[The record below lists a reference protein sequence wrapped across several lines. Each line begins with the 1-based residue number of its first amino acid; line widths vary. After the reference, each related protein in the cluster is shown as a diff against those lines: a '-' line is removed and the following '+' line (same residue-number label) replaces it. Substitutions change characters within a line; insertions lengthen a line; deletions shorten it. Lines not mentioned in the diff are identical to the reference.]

1 MGAADLFPIS
11 VTRRHLLHSV
21 LPARRKDLEDLKKP
35 GSGRPYSD
43 SLDLQREADTS
54 IPLVARIE
62 WCRRQRREA
71 RTQADAEGW
80 RAEEEG
86 LRDAFLERDR
96 RYPHQYCSS
105 IPFDVFGR
113 YAMGLEEGRSLIRLG
128 RVNCM
133 WHPAADGT
141 HV

>member
-1 MGAADLFPIS
+1 MRKGAVFLIS
-11 VTRRHLLHSV
+11 LTRRHIVNSL

-35 GSGRPYSD
+35 GLGRPYSD

-86 LRDAFLERDR
+86 LRDAFLDRDR
-96 RYPHQYCSS
+96 RYPHQYRSP

-113 YAMGLEEGRSLIRLG
+113 YAMGLEDGRTLMRLG
-128 RVNCM
+128 RLNCM
-133 WHPAADGT
+133 WHPAANGT

>member
-1 MGAADLFPIS
+1 MRAAAVFFIS
-11 VTRRHLLHSV
+11 LTRRHLVNSL
-21 LPARRKDLEDLKKP
+21 LPARRKDLEDLKGP
-35 GSGRPYSD
+35 GWGRPYCD
-43 SLDLQREADTS
+43 SLEADTRIS
-54 IPLVARIE
+54 LVARIA
-62 WCRRQRREA
+62 WCRQQRRQA
-71 RTQADAEGW
+71 PTQREVDGW

-86 LRDAFLERDR
+86 LRDAFLDRDR

>member
-1 MGAADLFPIS
+1 MNCL
-11 VTRRHLLHSV
+11 R
-21 LPARRKDLEDLKKP
+21 PARMKDLEDLKEP
-35 GSGRPYSD
+35 GSGRPYCD
-43 SLDLQREADTS
+43 SLEADTS

-62 WCRRQRREA
+62 WCRRQRRQA
-71 RTQADAEGW
+71 RTQSEVDGW

-86 LRDAFLERDR
+86 LRDAFLDRDR
-96 RYPHQYCSS
+96 RYPHQYRSS

-113 YAMGLEEGRSLIRLG
+113 YAMGLADGRSLIRLG